1 MRPLRTAPCLLVLA
15 ILLVVGTGLG
25 SAATP
30 PKLTD
35 LGAQLPES
43 GLDSFAVSLNDRGQV
58 VGMAFDSVDWNRYAA
73 VAWQP
78 GPSGL
83 EAILLGNVD
92 GPVHYEL
99 SIPENW
105 GGAQRAVNRDGQIV
119 GRAWD
124 TSPGGPPTGPVIWHE
139 ETPGNFVPSYLPGS
153 KWARGRAINSLRQII
168 GDSYYWADPSTPPVQ
183 LPVPLG
189 FYAGPDA
196 YDINDAGLV
205 VGLAYE
211 KPDYSTRALVW
222 NPVGPG
228 TFEPIALPAPA
239 GSTFSTATA
248 VSNHGKVVGYS
259 RSPQGLQ
266 AVAWE
271 KNANGYEWTLLDP
284 PEGCVGGSAY
294 GINDAGQ
301 VTGTATCDT
310 HSVAVLWTPD
320 GTGVLK
326 PAVLSADGFADAY
339 AQTLN
344 NRGQVVGAGW
354 KCYDEPRPCGWN
366 ALMWEADTTPPTISN
381 AAANPSVLWPPNHKL
396 VGVTI
401 SYDATDDSDSVEC
414 NLGPVACNEA
424 LASGDWSIVD
434 AHHVQLMSERAGAGI
449 GRSYTIPI
457 ICVDPSGN
465 GATAAVKVLVPH
477 DRR

>member
-1 MRPLRTAPCLLVLA
+1 MILLVL
-15 ILLVVGTGLG
+15 GTGPAG
-25 SAATP
+25 AAAP

-35 LGAQLPES
+35 LGALLPEA
-43 GLDSFAVSLNDRGQV
+43 GLNSFAVSLNDRGQV

-78 GPSGL
+78 GPLGL
-83 EAILLGNVD
+83 QAILLGDVD
-92 GPVHYEL
+92 GPVYHEL
-99 SIPENW
+99 SIPDNW
-105 GGAQRAVNRDGQIV
+105 GGAQRAVNRDGRIV

-124 TSPGGPPTGPVIWHE
+124 TRSGRPSTGPVIWHE
-139 ETPGNFVPSYLPGS
+139 ETPGTFVPSYLPGS
-153 KWARGRAINSLRQII
+153 QWARGRAINSLRQII
-168 GDSYYWADPSTPPVQ
+168 GDSYYWADPDTAPVP
-183 LPVPLG
+183 LPVPVG
-189 FYAGPDA
+189 FDAGSDT
-196 YDINDAGLV
+196 YDINDAGLI

-211 KPDYSTRALVW
+211 VPSYSTRALLW
-222 NPVGPG
+222 NPDDHGG
-228 TFEPIALPAPA
+228 FEPIALPGPA

-248 VSNHGKVVGYS
+248 ISNYGKVVGYS

-271 KNANGYEWTLLDP
+271 KKASGYEWTLLDP

-301 VTGTATCDT
+301 VAGTANCDT

-326 PAVLSADGFADAY
+326 PAVLSADGFSASY

-366 ALMWEADTTPPTISN
+366 ALMWESDATPPTISN
-381 AAANPSVLWPPNHKL
+381 AVANPSVLWPPNHKL

-401 SYDATDDSDSVEC
+401 SYDATDDSESVDC
-414 NLGPVACNEA
+414 SIGPVASNEA
-424 LASGDWSIVD
+424 LTPGDWSVVD
-434 AHHVQLMSERAGAGI
+434 AHHVQLMSDRAGTGI
-449 GRSYTIPI
+449 GRSYAIPI
-457 ICVDPSGN
+457 TCVDPSGN
-465 GATAAVKVLVPH
+465 AATTAVRILVPH